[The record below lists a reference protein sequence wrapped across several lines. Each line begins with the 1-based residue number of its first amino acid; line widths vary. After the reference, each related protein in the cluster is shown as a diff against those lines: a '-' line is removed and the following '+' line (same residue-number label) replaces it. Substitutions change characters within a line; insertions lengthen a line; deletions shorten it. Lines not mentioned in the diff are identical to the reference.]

1 MDRVSRFQNA
11 LLQQDVPEL
20 DSLHLWPDLDH
31 MGRPIVVAGNNALV
45 AKLIRRDGRHVA
57 LRLVDNS
64 AVGGDW
70 LLRHTAL
77 QQRLG
82 LGIRQRIPAGIRV
95 IRGASFSSVIRPDDD
110 GRSRRSTAA
119 VAMEWVEGPTL
130 MQTVDRASRAGN
142 TVVLRALS
150 KALTECTTG
159 LAAES
164 FVHGDITAHNLIVR
178 PDGRFIAVDL
188 DTAAWPGS
196 PLGPGTAGS
205 PGYRHPTATLG
216 GEARDGFAT
225 LVLQTSLAV
234 LAEDPDLRR
243 SFGDPISASDGAL
256 VFTAWDLQDPEAS
269 PAFAEASARVS
280 GEALELLRRLSLAC
294 QTDREDVPRL
304 LDGVPGVGSPLAQSE
319 QEPAFER
326 TWRLASAL
334 DRLRSRYGSETSDPP
349 EAADVPQ
356 ARPADQTTTV
366 PAAAWPG
373 AAASTAD
380 RGDLPRPHVEEERT
394 RLTEAIQRD
403 DEAEVAW
410 LWARLAD
417 DPIARMQAGD
427 VENVLARG
435 YSRRIDYEA
444 SRGDDDGV
452 IALADEATAR
462 RLPLPQASRARVRL
476 ARERRGVRADLE
488 RALAEDNSPALAE
501 LAVSGRLMVLGDADR
516 RSLQRVLRAIERPAL
531 DRALQTDDDRIIQQA
546 YDPALFDGDL
556 TLGAEERDRVELA
569 VTREAWVVSVRTALR
584 QRRTNDLMDL
594 FTNPPQGGAE
604 RLGVA
609 ERRRI
614 RREIE
619 RKRALDDLAQA
630 VKGDDEAAI
639 IAALNKVER
648 VGARISDRFTWG
660 AIQRVVERVSVIEDV
675 IEVLEQRPLDYVR
688 LAQLLPVVR
697 SLGLAGDPRLQGDL
711 SVDVLQRHVVRLA
724 HVRRLRAALQR
735 DNDIAIVVAAIP
747 DPHGALDELTED
759 ERDRVA
765 AAIRSRRAAD
775 RRFVDARMAT

>member
-20 DSLHLWPDLDH
+20 QSLHVWPELDH

-45 AKLIRRDGRHVA
+45 AKLLRRDGRHVA
-57 LRLVDNS
+57 FRLVDNS
-64 AVGGDW
+64 TVGGDW

-77 QQRLG
+77 RQRLSS
-82 LGIRQRIPAGIRV
+82 GIRQRIPAGIRV
-95 IRGASFSSVIRPDDD
+95 IRGKSFSEVVQLEDD
-110 GRSRRSTAA
+110 GGAGNSTAG
-119 VAMEWVEGPTL
+119 VVMEWVEGPTL
-130 MQTVDRASRAGN
+130 MQTVDRAARAGN
-142 TVVLRALS
+142 STVLQALS
-150 KALTECTTG
+150 KALKDFTTG

-164 FVHGDITAHNLIVR
+164 FVHGDITAHNVIVR
-178 PDGRFIAVDL
+178 PDGKFVIIDL

-196 PLGPGTAGS
+196 PLGPGGAGT
-205 PGYRHPTATLG
+205 PGYRHPNATLD

-256 VFTAWDLQDPEAS
+256 VFSAWDLQDPDAS
-269 PAFAEASARVS
+269 PAFAEAFDRVS
-280 GEALELLRRLSLAC
+280 GEARELLRRLSLAC
-294 QTDREDVPRL
+294 QSSRGELPTL
-304 LDGVPGVGSPLAQSE
+304 LDGVPGVEVPTVPRSP
-319 QEPAFER
+319 QEPAYER
-326 TWRLASAL
+326 TWHLSSAL
-334 DRLRSRYGSETSDPP
+334 DRLRARYRPETSD
-349 EAADVPQ
+349 EADADDGVHVHPGDGMTT
-356 ARPADQTTTV
+356 APAEGW
-366 PAAAWPG
+366 AG
-373 AAASTAD
+373 ATAG
-380 RGDLPRPHVEEERT
+380 RAELPRQHVEQERA

-403 DEAEVAW
+403 DEAEVTW
-410 LWARLAD
+410 LWARLND
-417 DPIARMQAGD
+417 DPIARMLVGG
-427 VENVLARG
+427 VEDVLARG
-435 YSRRIDYEA
+435 YSRRIDHEA
-444 SRGDDDGV
+444 SRGDDEGV
-452 IALADEATAR
+452 ISLAEEATER
-462 RLPLPQASRARVRL
+462 QLPLPEASRARVRL
-476 ARERRGVRADLE
+476 ARERRRVRADLE
-488 RALAEDNSPALAE
+488 RALAADDSPALAE

-516 RSLQRVLRAIERPAL
+516 RSLQRVLRAMERPAL

-556 TLGAEERDRVELA
+556 SLGTEERDRIELA
-569 VTREAWVVSVRTALR
+569 VTREAWVVNVRTALR

-594 FTNPPQGGAE
+594 FTSPPLGGAE

-639 IAALNKVER
+639 ITALNKVER

-697 SLGLAGDPRLQGDL
+697 SLGLTGDPRLQGDL

-747 DPHGALDELTED
+747 DPHGALDELNED

-765 AAIRSRRAAD
+765 AAILARRAAD
-775 RRFVDARMAT
+775 RRFVNARFAS